1 MVRLL
6 ARESL
11 KQELTLF
18 IHHDPMKIDDIPLFA
33 MLRSRLGYLSQRQVV
48 ISQNVANS
56 DTPGYASRDLK
67 PFTFDA
73 KLMAQGAVVGM
84 QSTTNPAHMMPAK
97 SRLGGASAFRS
108 TRASVSETTLD
119 GNSVSLEDEM
129 MRMSDARM
137 SYDAAVGFYQKSL
150 EMLRM
155 ATRAPGK

>member
-1 MVRLL
+1 L

-18 IHHDPMKIDDIPLFA
+18 IHHGPMKIDDIPLFA
-33 MLRSRLGYLSQRQVV
+33 MLRSRLGYLSQRQEV

-56 DTPGYASRDLK
+56 DTPGYGSRDLK

-73 KLMAQGAVVGM
+73 KLMAQSSGIAM
-84 QSTTNPAHMMPAK
+84 QSTTNPAHMTPPD
-97 SRLGGASAFRS
+97 SRRGGASAFKS
-108 TRASVSETTLD
+108 ARAQINETTLD

-129 MRMSDARM
+129 LRMSDARM

-155 ATRAPGK
+155 AARAPGK